1 MKQTAISI
9 LFIFI
14 SVIAMSQDV
23 ITPAQYVEL
32 YKEIAISEMRRTGVP
47 AAITLAQGLLETES
61 GNGELVKKSNNHFGI
76 KCKNG
81 WASASVSYDD
91 DAKGECFRQYN
102 TAAESYRDHSDF
114 LRNGQRYSFL
124 FSLDVTDYKGWAY
137 GLKKAGYATNP
148 AYSRMLISNIERY
161 NLQQYTLLVAGEI
174 PAFDSTRL
182 EKDDEIKIIS
192 EEKATT
198 ENSLPTTSYKYFV
211 INGSKCFFIG
221 KGVSLLAVA
230 TQSNIPLSKL
240 LAFNDME
247 NDGLLAKDQYVFI
260 EKKSKTGNKVFY
272 TTAAGESL
280 YDVAQK
286 NGIQLKSLLA
296 YNQLVGSEYIDP
308 GTQLYLQPV
317 SEAPKTEAIVPKK
330 MIHVVKAKESLYSI
344 AKKYNASVVKVR
356 EWNKLRSDSLFIGQ
370 RLVVSQ

>member
-1 MKQTAISI
+1 MKQTAITI
-9 LFIFI
+9 FLIFI
-14 SVIAMSQDV
+14 SVMALSQEV
-23 ITPAQYVEL
+23 ITPAQYVER

-76 KCKNG
+76 KCKSG
-81 WASASVSYDD
+81 WTSASVSYDD

-148 AYSRMLISNIERY
+148 AYSRMLINNIERY
-161 NLQQYTLLVAGEI
+161 NLQQYTLLVAGEM
-174 PAFDSTRL
+174 PAFDSGRL
-182 EKDDEIKIIS
+182 EKDEEIKIIS
-192 EEKATT
+192 EEKTATEST
-198 ENSLPTTSYKYFV
+198 PLAPNYKHLLV
-211 INGSKCFFIG
+211 NGSKCFFIG

-230 TQSNIPLSKL
+230 TQNNIPLSKL

-247 NDGLLAKDQYVFI
+247 NDGLLTKEQYVFI
-260 EKKSKTGNKVFY
+260 EKKSKTGNKLSY
-272 TTAAGESL
+272 ITEAGESL

-286 NGIQLKSLLA
+286 NGVQLKSLLA
-296 YNQLVGSEYIDP
+296 YNQLVGSEHIDP
-308 GTQLYLQPV
+308 GTRLYLQP
-317 SEAPKTEAIVPKK
+317 APAVPKPEVILPEK

-344 AKKYNASVVKVR
+344 AKKYNASAVKLR
-356 EWNKLRSDSLFIGQ
+356 EWNKLRSDALFIGQ